1 MQLWLL
7 SEHRRAAHLTDFMP
21 RWIIY
26 NSPDDCPASEQKV
39 AEFLQGLDDSF
50 TVRWGFFFT
59 DPYSNLSREGE

>member
-1 MQLWLL
+1 
-7 SEHRRAAHLTDFMP
+7 MP

-50 TVRWGFFFT
+50 TVRWGWGDSLLDCRLKT
-59 DPYSNLSREGE
+59 VRRNRKDGILGKVRIAYATA